1 MSGVAESLGEGVLT
15 LTLDR
20 PEKRNALD
28 SATIEALHAGLERAG
43 LDPGVRVVAIRGA
56 GRDFCAGADL
66 AELLQSRDRPLGE
79 NEAGA
84 LRLGEVFLALRRLD
98 KPVVAV
104 VQGRALAGGC
114 GLATACDLVL
124 AGDTAQFGYPEVQ
137 RGFVPAMVLTVLRR
151 LVGERV
157 AFDLAVTSR
166 IISAEEARAL
176 GMVTRVVPAARL
188 DLEAG
193 ALLSALAAASPTA
206 VALTKRLLYELD
218 GPAFEEGVRMG
229 ARINALARGTPDFRA
244 AVERFLA

>member
-1 MSGVAESLGEGVLT
+1 MSGVAESLADGVLT

-43 LDPGVRVVAIRGA
+43 LESSVRVVAIRGA

-66 AELLQSRDRPLGE
+66 AELLESRDRPLGE

-124 AGDTAQFGYPEVQ
+124 AADTAQFGYPEVQ

-166 IISAEEARAL
+166 IVPAEEARAL
-176 GMVTRVVPAARL
+176 GLVTRVVPAERL
-188 DLEAG
+188 DAEAST
-193 ALLSALAAASPTA
+193 LLAALAAASPTA

-218 GPAFEEGVRMG
+218 GPAFEEGVRLG